1 MAVHEAGHAIVATVL
16 PGVDPVHKISIVQ
29 RGYEA
34 LGHTLQLPAGD
45 RYLRTCEE
53 LSHQLAVWL
62 GGRAAEELVFREVST
77 GGHNDLQHATEVAR
91 SMVAE
96 YGMSDAI
103 GPVAFNTRTRASF
116 LGLPDAENVEHV
128 AEETAREIDQEVR
141 RIMTEAYERALATI
155 RQHRAALD
163 AVVRLLLDHEIVEGS
178 EVRRIVLSPPAHT
191 APRAAEKDAELS
203 LPVANISR

>member
-1 MAVHEAGHAIVATVL
+1 
-16 PGVDPVHKISIVQ
+16 
-29 RGYEA
+29 
-34 LGHTLQLPAGD
+34 
-45 RYLRTCEE
+45 
-53 LSHQLAVWL
+53 
-62 GGRAAEELVFREVST
+62 
-77 GGHNDLQHATEVAR
+77 
-91 SMVAE
+91 MVAE

-141 RIMTEAYERALATI
+141 RIMIEAYERALATI

-163 AVVRLLLDHEIVEGS
+163 AVVRLLLDREIVEGS
-178 EVRRIVLSPPAHT
+178 EVRRIVLSLPAHT

-203 LPVANISR
+203 LPVADFSLSER